1 MEFDLCLLTT
11 NAIDDLRMVASEVG
25 THIEINRPA
34 DSVYI
39 KGDIRRIERILRNLL
54 INAID
59 HAEAKPINVTIKQ
72 NEQVVAIS
80 VRDHGIGLDKESALR
95 VFDRFWRADPSRSRV
110 RGGTGLGLSMAL
122 EDARLHNGELE
133 VYGEL
138 GKGAHFVL
146 TLPKQAGG
154 EIPQRIIPLKF

>member
-1 MEFDLCLLTT
+1 
-11 NAIDDLRMVASEVG
+11 
-25 THIEINRPA
+25 
-34 DSVYI
+34 
-39 KGDIRRIERILRNLL
+39 LRNLL
-54 INAID
+54 TNAID
-59 HAEAKPINVTIKQ
+59 HAEGKPIKVTIK
-72 NEQVVAIS
+72 EDEYAVAIS
-80 VRDHGIGLDKESALR
+80 VRDYGVGLDRESALR

-138 GKGAHFVL
+138 GKGANFVL

-154 EIPQRIIPLKF
+154 EIPQRIIPLKFN